1 MVSLEKILNVQ
12 VGVLTLIQLG
22 LIYTAV
28 VFGILVNHAFA
39 DDDDCVV
46 GFDEVS
52 ATTLETVQI
61 VLLSLA
67 GVLLLVM
74 TVTRFRQEKFFSSEN
89 EDKYQYPMM
98 FTAAVL
104 IGISFA
110 VALIVAFTG
119 ACKSSKHTKVEH
131 IEIFAWTTLSM
142 LCVNMFLSVSAN
154 LAPMKSGSEARDM
167 IGWSS
172 LGSIHIL
179 RIVFLATLVY
189 VLRDSTLYERSGTH
203 ENTDNNE
210 INVNHPYGGIL
221 TSQCHAHLENTTPR
235 GFLDKFTLLSFFD
248 EMISHDAV
256 NTTTTVAPTTSATNS
271 SNSSAAL
278 LFALTNTTNST
289 AAPNTTGAD
298 TNLPLHFK
306 VSTYDGMV
314 AAVWTGLVMSI
325 LSSFTI
331 GVALKFRDNFSVS
344 TINVPG
350 VLEKTFQVGAD
361 VVVAICITSLILE
374 NEIST
379 CQVWNLDNTAVQCMF
394 VSAAILVYCYTV
406 AIFVNT
412 VRRIDGFGL
421 TKEGQ
426 WWSYSNLAYGGY
438 M

>member
-12 VGVLTLIQLG
+12 VGALTLIQLG

-46 GFDEVS
+46 GFHEVS

-67 GVLLLVM
+67 GALLLVM

-104 IGISFA
+104 IGTSFA

-119 ACKSSKHTKVEH
+119 SCKQSKHTKVEH
-131 IEIFAWTTLSM
+131 IEVFAWTTLSM

-189 VLRDSTLYERSGTH
+189 VLRDSTLYEESKEIHT
-203 ENTDNNE
+203 NNNE
-210 INVNHPYGGIL
+210 ININGTYGGFARAV
-221 TSQCHAHLENTTPR
+221 CHTKLNDTTPR
-235 GFLDKFTLLSFFD
+235 EYLDKFTLLSFFEKFEAED
-248 EMISHDAV
+248 IEELGSGNGAEEEDADPNLHV
-256 NTTTTVAPTTSATNS
+256 KIS
-271 SNSSAAL
+271 SN
-278 LFALTNTTNST
+278 
-289 AAPNTTGAD
+289 
-298 TNLPLHFK
+298 
-306 VSTYDGMV
+306 DGMV
-314 AAVWTGLVMSI
+314 AAVWTGLAMSI
-325 LSSFTI
+325 LSSTTI

-344 TINVPG
+344 TVNVPG

-361 VVVAICITSLILE
+361 VVVAICIISLILE
-374 NEIST
+374 NEITT

-394 VSAAILVYCYTV
+394 ISAAMLVYCYTV

-412 VRRIDGFGL
+412 VRRIDGFGM

-426 WWSYSNLAYGGY
+426 WWSYSNLAYGY

>member
-28 VFGILVNHAFA
+28 VFGILVSHAFA

-46 GFDEVS
+46 GFHEVS

-67 GVLLLVM
+67 GALLLVM

-119 ACKSSKHTKVEH
+119 ACKTSKHTKVEH
-131 IEIFAWTTLSM
+131 IEVFAWTTLSM

-189 VLRDSTLYERSGTH
+189 VLRDSTLYEESREIHT
-203 ENTDNNE
+203 NNNE
-210 INVNHPYGGIL
+210 ININGTYGGFANSVCQDRL
-221 TSQCHAHLENTTPR
+221 NNTTPR
-235 GFLDKFTLLSFFD
+235 QYLDKFTLLSFFEEFEAVD
-248 EMISHDAV
+248 IEAIASGDDAEEQAEEAGRIHV
-256 NTTTTVAPTTSATNS
+256 KIS
-271 SNSSAAL
+271 SN
-278 LFALTNTTNST
+278 
-289 AAPNTTGAD
+289 
-298 TNLPLHFK
+298 
-306 VSTYDGMV
+306 DGMV
-314 AAVWTGLVMSI
+314 AAVWTGLAMSI
-325 LSSFTI
+325 LSSTTI

-344 TINVPG
+344 TVNVPG

-361 VVVAICITSLILE
+361 VVVAICIISLILE
-374 NEIST
+374 NEITT
-379 CQVWNLDNTAVQCMF
+379 CQAWNLDNTAVQCMF
-394 VSAAILVYCYTV
+394 VSAAMLIYCYTV

-412 VRRIDGFGL
+412 VRRIDGYGM
-421 TKEGQ
+421 TKEGA
-426 WWSYSNLAYGGY
+426 WWSYSNLAYGY